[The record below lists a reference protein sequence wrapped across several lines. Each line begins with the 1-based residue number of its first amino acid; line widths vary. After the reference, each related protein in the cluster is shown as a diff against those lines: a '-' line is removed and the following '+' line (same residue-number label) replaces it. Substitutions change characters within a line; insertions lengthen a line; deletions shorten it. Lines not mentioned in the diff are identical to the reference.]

1 MRLFLSGASE
11 DSLLCGVVSSRD
23 AQFTLKCG
31 SLGLSGAFSES
42 RAHILNRDLILRSL
56 GSIVKVSIPHC
67 QKSMSE
73 RSSEDVE
80 SQPIRG
86 KRVSGLYVRVL
97 EYGLMKD
104 RTLACHAL
112 ILTSR
117 HRRSTPVV
125 RRLGNQRHRGREP
138 NCLPI

>member
-31 SLGLSGAFSES
+31 SLGISGAFNES
-42 RAHILNRDLILRSL
+42 RTHILKHDLIPRSL
-56 GSIVKVSIPHC
+56 GSIVKVSILHC
-67 QKSMSE
+67 QKWTSE
-73 RSSEDVE
+73 RSSEDVG
-80 SQPIRG
+80 SQPMRG
-86 KRVSGLYVRVL
+86 KRISSLYVRVL
-97 EYGLMKD
+97 EYGLMKN